1 MHLGSCGNSVT
12 IRFSFVIVA
21 KNESLMLSKCLESIL
36 SQNYNKNLL
45 DIILVDD
52 YSTDD
57 TQNIARKYG
66 VLVIT
71 PDLPPNK
78 TTRAH
83 NKNFAVKFSKGDYI
97 IFLDAHMVIPSKNW
111 VTTLEKY
118 IVTNNLDMISG
129 PVIPPPHLM
138 PVLNH
143 LPLAKLKNI
152 FLSMPETATAFNG
165 GNMTISRKLMK
176 ELGGFPNLSVSE
188 DIALHKNAIKK
199 GANCKV
205 VDYLY
210 LYHLDYRL
218 ASIKSWLKRSVKES
232 FYAHAISRSGIKFD
246 KREKYVYSAIALSII
261 ASIFMSTPVIILTI
275 ISLLYLGV
283 FAIWLR
289 RMFSVANQLSNKI
302 TIKDSFTVSFFGS
315 TQAFIMLFSGFAG
328 TTVYLLS
335 KVCHIFLG
343 EN

>member
-1 MHLGSCGNSVT
+1 MSLP
-12 IRFSFVIVA
+12 FSFVIVA

-36 SQNYNKNLL
+36 SQNYNKELV
-45 DIILVDD
+45 DVILVDD

-66 VLVIT
+66 AIVIT

-83 NKNFAVKFSKGDYI
+83 NKNLAVKFCKGDYI
-97 IFLDAHMVIPSKNW
+97 IFLDAHMVIPSMNW
-111 VTTLEKY
+111 LTSLENY
-118 IVTNNLDMISG
+118 IVSNNLDLISG

-143 LPLAKLKNI
+143 LPLAKLKDI

-165 GNMTISRKLMK
+165 GNMAISRKLM
-176 ELGGFPNLSVSE
+176 ETLGGFPNLSASE
-188 DIALHKNAIKK
+188 DIALYRNAMKQGI
-199 GANCKV
+199 NCKV
-205 VDYLY
+205 VDGLY
-210 LYHLDYRL
+210 LYHLDHRL

-232 FYAHAISRSGIKFD
+232 FYAHAFSRSHIKFD
-246 KREKYVYSAIALSII
+246 KREKYVYSVIVLSVL
-261 ASIFMSTPVIILTI
+261 ASIFMATPVIILTI
-275 ISLLYLGV
+275 MPLLYLGV
-283 FAIWLR
+283 LAVWLR
-289 RMFSVANQLSNKI
+289 RMFYVARQLSNRVS
-302 TIKDSFTVSFFGS
+302 IKDGFTVSFFGS

-335 KVCHIFLG
+335 KLRNIFSRKH
-343 EN
+343 